1 MINTIFIIF
10 LIIAVMLLIYLSIKL
25 FLFQHRKIENLIVY
39 DNDIYIK
46 INGSTFFNIKRK
58 MEEHLSLEKHDIS
71 DEYTA
76 TFGLM
81 KFVHL
86 YSIKMSEDAVKKT
99 TDRIISGVTVDYIN
113 NQLKQFC
120 DKDISTETDADK
132 SIDIQENISKEN
144 KQS

>member
-25 FLFQHRKIENLIVY
+25 FLFQHRRIENLIVY

-46 INGSTFFNIKRK
+46 INSSTFFKIKRK
-58 MEEHLSLEKHDIS
+58 MEEHLSLEEHDIC

-86 YSIKMSEDAVKKT
+86 YSINMSEDAVKKT
-99 TDRIISGVTVDYIN
+99 IKRFKNYIRIN
-113 NQLKQFC
+113 NG
-120 DKDISTETDADK
+120 
-132 SIDIQENISKEN
+132 
-144 KQS
+144 